1 METKGAALLAGKLR
15 RPLARTRCCKKI
27 GDDQN
32 YLWEKI
38 KKKMVL
44 CNYRIEVMLIYILIP
59 GNICFYLDAKNI

>member
-44 CNYRIEVMLIYILIP
+44 CNYRIEVMLIYI
-59 GNICFYLDAKNI
+59 Y